1 MPAGRVLI
9 VILVALIVW
18 ALLYAPSLKR
28 ASEAQPLGTRRTVS
42 LWVLRP
48 LAAISGGLQLRAA
61 TDAIA
66 RALGRDPDAAPG
78 GAIDVPDPEDI
89 PTIGPSASVS
99 PTPDE
104 PVVEDSKIRRP
115 TPQDKLRVVVVG
127 DSLAAGLGVYL
138 EREFRPALVRV
149 SRQGRIST
157 GLSRLDYFDWL
168 TAMHEIEDSFRPD
181 LVIVMIGDNDNQSLQ
196 SPGGQ
201 TVAEIGSFEWPS
213 GYEERVEE
221 FTRIGVDGGAH
232 VAWVGLPIV
241 QTKERWP
248 VMQRQNDIF
257 ERVVDAT
264 PERSLRRHVGPLR
277 DPRRRLHAL
286 LLERRQRGA
295 GPGYRRLPLH
305 PARLRAG
312 RPGRRRRRGRAVPS
326 DEGRDLGMN
335 VAPRCGDP
343 RVLRPGSAPRA
354 GSPARL
360 PPRPGRTRS
369 REASPRGSR
378 RRPACRSA
386 RDRRG

>member
-48 LAAISGGLQLRAA
+48 LAAISEGLQLRAA
-61 TDAIA
+61 TDGIA

-78 GAIDVPDPEDI
+78 GAIDVPGPEDI

-115 TPQDKLRVVVVG
+115 TPQDKLRVVIVG

-157 GLSRLDYFDWL
+157 GLSRLDYFDWM

-181 LVIVMIGDNDNQSLQ
+181 LVVVMIGDNDNQSLQ

-241 QTKERWP
+241 QKKERWP

-257 ERVVDAT
+257 ERVANAT
-264 PERSLRRHVGPLR
+264 PNALYVDTWDRFATR
-277 DPRRRLHAL
+277 DGGYTPFYWTDGNVELVRANDGLHF
-286 LLERRQRGA
+286 
-295 GPGYRRLPLH
+295 
-305 PARLRAG
+305 
-312 RPGRRRRRGRAVPS
+312 
-326 DEGRDLGMN
+326 N
-335 VAPRCGDP
+335 
-343 RVLRPGSAPRA
+343 
-354 GSPARL
+354 
-360 PPRPGRTRS
+360 
-369 REASPRGSR
+369 PRGYELVAQAVGEAVVDQFRLTRAAISE
-378 RRPACRSA
+378 
-386 RDRRG
+386 